1 MNLFDRFS
9 DRAKRAVFC
18 ALYTAI
24 DDGADHITPEH
35 ILHALIHTDP
45 DLFHLVAPHIPD
57 LLDNLKKEYCDGVV
71 NPFDRNKLKPLPFSL
86 SSLDILRAANKY
98 RAHFGHQHVEVGHL
112 LLAIAARKGPFTV
125 WFTRRVSHSQAQ
137 ESLLKLG
144 VTPFGLEARVR
155 EGATI

>member
-9 DRAKRAVFC
+9 DRAKTAVFW

-24 DDGADHITPEH
+24 ENSADRITPEH
-35 ILHALIHTDP
+35 MLHALIHTDP
-45 DLFHLVAPHIPD
+45 DLFHSVAPHIPD

-71 NPFDRNKLKPLPFSL
+71 NPFDRSKLKQLPL
-86 SSLDILRAANKY
+86 SSSSVDIVRAADKY
-98 RAHFGHQHVEVGHL
+98 RARFGHQHVEVGHL

-125 WFTRRVSHSQAQ
+125 WFTRRVSHSKAQ

-144 VTPFGLEARVR
+144 VTPSGLEARIR
-155 EGATI
+155 GG